1 MKKHLS
7 EVIVYKSGRPQS
19 GARVTIGFTALFA
32 MGMTDSVYTN
42 GNGVAR
48 IYHDSEGE
56 ANIFVNETKV
66 GKGHFPNRVMVDLDW
81 L

>member
-1 MKKHLS
+1 
-7 EVIVYKSGRPQS
+7 
-19 GARVTIGFTALFA
+19 
-32 MGMTDSVYTN
+32 MTDSVYTN

-56 ANIFVNETKV
+56 ANIFVNGTKA
-66 GKGHFPNRVMVDLDW
+66 GKEHFPNRVMVDLDW